1 MEYARDYAKDDDA
14 INRLRMEV
22 TKSTGFGFIEGLKDP
37 DQNRLPTYTIGVIAA
52 YLRLCASLGK
62 EFKKVVEAI
71 GIAETKHYKNWI
83 KYYAAQNFEAAVE
96 QTENLLDKLSAPL
109 TGNDFE
115 ILENLY
121 RRTLELGVEVLSAQA
136 ISQPCITPL
145 MRPPNSSGRRLLF
158 FSAFD
163 STCSVSDSSNDLAQ
177 FAIEF
182 TRNHSFFEALAILDE
197 ELTTRVIASGLLR
210 DLTVG
215 QLPPAISSLP
225 LLLSFIPLLQ
235 PKDRT
240 RSFRKS
246 PSGNRGMALD
256 SSSDVSSTADSI
268 FARQFWHEFS
278 TKANFALLSPSA
290 LCYTAG
296 NLEEDAFVHLVS
308 QQIGLLRAFMEALSF
323 AEKYA
328 DADDARN
335 DISKL
340 RMDVDKIIER
350 GSNVAQHS
358 AAAIDPAARKY
369 TSFLHEA
376 ASGDIE
382 GIYTLKVKAR
392 PAYILGVIV
401 PSLRLSAILAQQ
413 FKKF

>member
-22 TKSTGFGFIEGLKDP
+22 TK
-37 DQNRLPTYTIGVIAA
+37 NRLPTYTIGVIAA

-163 STCSVSDSSNDLAQ
+163 STFDKFDYGTLK
-177 FAIEF
+177 
-182 TRNHSFFEALAILDE
+182 SFFEALAILDE

-210 DLTVG
+210 DLTLGQVKHVG
-215 QLPPAISSLP
+215 WASTHHAGCID
-225 LLLSFIPLLQ
+225 F
-235 PKDRT
+235 
-240 RSFRKS
+240 FKS
-246 PSGNRGMALD
+246 PVDNNEMEVQVHVFSWTVNAVNIHGQDLAFDRLIGTAEVKRKLE
-256 SSSDVSSTADSI
+256 SSIEKLFHLKYTLETFKDNWNLTVYIMHNVQDLLCLL
-268 FARQFWHEFS
+268 
-278 TKANFALLSPSA
+278 KAN
-290 LCYTAG
+290 
-296 NLEEDAFVHLVS
+296 
-308 QQIGLLRAFMEALSF
+308 IGIVFNFTPDLLRT
-323 AEKYA
+323 
-328 DADDARN
+328 
-335 DISKL
+335 
-340 RMDVDKIIER
+340 
-350 GSNVAQHS
+350 G
-358 AAAIDPAARKY
+358 
-369 TSFLHEA
+369 
-376 ASGDIE
+376 
-382 GIYTLKVKAR
+382 
-392 PAYILGVIV
+392 
-401 PSLRLSAILAQQ
+401 LRL
-413 FKKF
+413 